1 MNGSAYLTLF
11 FWPRLT
17 SRDSQQLP
25 EHCGAL
31 RRTLRRCCW
40 YSREAAI
47 TLPCLLGITH
57 LGALGLVRQESRAM
71 FLSKKEPTPVS
82 SFLIGT
88 IRRACPS
95 TGHVCQGVLR
105 LAQEPQD
112 KDLEPL
118 SAPPQHPLTSKLVQ
132 MPPGVVE
139 KGEKSERQHLLTSS
153 CLN

>member
-1 MNGSAYLTLF
+1 MKTHCFLLRTQAVWARCAHECQCLFDPLF

-17 SRDSQQLP
+17 SPDSQQLP
-25 EHCGAL
+25 EHCGAFRWAL
-31 RRTLRRCCW
+31 RRSRW
-40 YSREAAI
+40 YCREAAI

-57 LGALGLVRQESRAM
+57 LGALELVRQESRAM
-71 FLSKKEPTPVS
+71 FLLKNEPTPVS

-88 IRRACPS
+88 IREARPS

-118 SAPPQHPLTSKLVQ
+118 SAPSTPFNL
-132 MPPGVVE
+132 
-139 KGEKSERQHLLTSS
+139 
-153 CLN
+153 